1 LIIINAS
8 VCQPNIEIF
17 NKASGL
23 YAGPITYHSWLQ
35 LDDFGTIA
43 KDDDMRHLFLLKFV
57 CFIFFYRLA
66 WQLLM
71 KFQILMW
78 QRVAAQA
85 KV

>member
-1 LIIINAS
+1 
-8 VCQPNIEIF
+8 V
-17 NKASGL
+17 SGL

-35 LDDFGTIA
+35 LDDLGTIA
-43 KDDDMRHLFLLKFV
+43 KDDDMRHLFLLKLFV
-57 CFIFFYRLA
+57 LSSFYRLA

-71 KFQILMW
+71 KFQILLW